1 MKTTIVPAQITTVE
15 DKIIGNLSFT
25 QILLF
30 IAALFISVAIYIV
43 FPTPLKLTVYKLALM
58 LLSIIICFALAI
70 RVRSKILIHWL
81 FLVVNYSQRPQ
92 FYVFNK
98 NDVSMRDIFFEKK
111 QKIVNAKSLHNA
123 RLKAARNLSVKEF
136 AMLSKVVEYSNKNV
150 RLQFNK
156 KGEVHATVS

>member
-30 IAALFISVAIYIV
+30 IAALFISVGIYII
-43 FPTPLKLTVYKLALM
+43 FPTPLKLTLYKLPIM
-58 LLSIIICFALAI
+58 LLSTVICFALAI
-70 RVRSKILIHWL
+70 RIRGKILIHWL
-81 FLVVNYSQRPQ
+81 FLIVNYSKRPQ

-98 NDVSMRDIFFEKK
+98 NDVAMRDIYFEEKKKSVKSKSLQNAKAKATRSLSIMEFEKLSE
-111 QKIVNAKSLHNA
+111 IVD
-123 RLKAARNLSVKEF
+123 
-136 AMLSKVVEYSNKNV
+136 YSNKNV